1 MNALAAGRARKL
13 TTTWLVTIVLGAA
26 AGALWGAVCDGLYN
40 SEIMHG
46 AGRIGW
52 HAGLVAGGLGGVL
65 AAILWCRWTGG
76 LVRRGRRPVRSGL
89 LTGVAVGALA
99 GLLPH
104 VLLIWLHVV
113 PAKSWA
119 GYLTTG
125 LSFGAVTGLM
135 AGLIAG
141 TVLRAEWNQ
150 AAGLPGS

>member
-1 MNALAAGRARKL
+1 MDRRAGPSR
-13 TTTWLVTIVLGAA
+13 
-26 AGALWGAVCDGLYN
+26 
-40 SEIMHG
+40 
-46 AGRIGW
+46 
-52 HAGLVAGGLGGVL
+52 
-65 AAILWCRWTGG
+65 
-76 LVRRGRRPVRSGL
+76 RRPVRSGL